1 MNGLDPEVLKRQMI
15 FRLVVVF
22 LIVVVFGF
30 IVQDVQTAMEFS
42 DIQTVTDLRR

>member
-1 MNGLDPEVLKRQMI
+1 MSGIDPDMLKRQMI

-30 IVQDVQTAMEFS
+30 IFQDIQTAMEFS
-42 DIQTVTDLRR
+42 DEQTVTDLRR